1 MPTMSCQNPWGRYQ
15 VRPHNNQHF
24 LSEVQMQKQELL
36 AAVVLS
42 CAITTNTNAA
52 CYTVYKN
59 EGVVYRSSVSPVD
72 MSFPFS
78 QTLPAKFGEGATMVY
93 QEGFT
98 FCPDIESTG
107 SISSNQFRAPPQ
119 GRSTTNSIVTTAGA
133 SIRPP
138 PIQIEERD
146 SSVFPSTDYSG
157 LAGYGSAH
165 GAQGS
170 IQTGPR
176 GGKYYMNLN
185 GNKTYV
191 GSSGSKGSRGR

>member
-1 MPTMSCQNPWGRYQ
+1 
-15 VRPHNNQHF
+15 
-24 LSEVQMQKQELL
+24 MQKKKLL

-42 CAITTNTNAA
+42 CAITTNINAA

-78 QTLPAKFGEGATMVY
+78 QTLSTIFGEGATMVY
-93 QEGFT
+93 LDGST

-107 SISSNQFRAPPQ
+107 SSSSNQFRAPLQ
-119 GRSTTNSIVTTAGA
+119 GRSTTNLNVATADA
-133 SIRPP
+133 SIRPQ
-138 PIQIEERD
+138 PIQMEERH
-146 SSVFPSTDYSG
+146 SSAFPSKDYSG
-157 LAGYGSAH
+157 LAGYGGAH

-176 GGKYYMNLN
+176 GGRYYMNSN